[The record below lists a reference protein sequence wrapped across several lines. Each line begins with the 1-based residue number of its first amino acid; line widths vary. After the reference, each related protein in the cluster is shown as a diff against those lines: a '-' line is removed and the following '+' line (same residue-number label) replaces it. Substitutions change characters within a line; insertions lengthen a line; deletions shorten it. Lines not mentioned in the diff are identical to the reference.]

1 MKFRY
6 KEITADIKR
15 PIIPIVL
22 EHNGRSLALSA
33 LIDSGADLSV
43 FPAEVC
49 EALGIDIAKG
59 EKGALGGVV
68 AGKIEPYYIHRLT
81 LSVGGKPFDNVP
93 VAFMPNL
100 SRLGHGLLGQKGFFD
115 LYSIKFDLPRGEIE
129 LKEHVSLPY

>member
-6 KEITADIKR
+6 KEITPDIKR

-33 LIDSGADLSV
+33 LIDSGADISV

-49 EALGIDIAKG
+49 EALGIDVGRGHEGI
-59 EKGALGGVV
+59 LGGVV
-68 AGKIEPYYIHRLT
+68 AGKTEKYYVHHLT
-81 LSVGGKPFDNVP
+81 LSVGGRHTDNVP

-115 LYSIKFDLPRGEIE
+115 LYTVKFDLLKGEIE
-129 LKEHVSLPY
+129 LKEHLN